1 MVLSAVAG
9 LFAVGASMAVLI
21 AGVVAPSPAEHAIIV
36 TKSGSYC
43 GSVSTVNGHVSIVLS
58 TGATM
63 SAAGGT
69 LSIVS
74 SCGS

>member
-1 MVLSAVAG
+1 
-9 LFAVGASMAVLI
+9 
-21 AGVVAPSPAEHAIIV
+21 
-36 TKSGSYC
+36 
-43 GSVSTVNGHVSIVLS
+43 VNGHVSIVLS